1 MSKEQQEYLI
11 IRGDK
16 EYEVVI
22 GLEVHAQVTSN
33 SKLFSTSATKFGA
46 EPNTQVSLVDA
57 AFPGMLPVINEFCV
71 KQAIKTGI
79 GLKAQINK
87 RSIFDRKN
95 YFYADLPKGYQI
107 TQMDLPIVLGGSIE
121 INLDGLTKTINITRA
136 HLEEDAGKSIHDEF
150 DGFSAIDLNRAG
162 TPLLEIV
169 SEPEISSAK
178 EAVAYMKAMHQ
189 LVTFLDVSDGNM
201 AQGSLRCDA
210 NVSIRKKGDQELG
223 TRTEIKNI
231 NSFKFIEKAINFEI
245 KRQIKILENGEKVTQ
260 ETRLYDSAKDET
272 RPMRSKEFANDY
284 RYFPEPDLL
293 PVVIS
298 DEEITKIRDEF
309 PELPKEK
316 EIRYQKQFGLSAYDA
331 QIIASSKSMADF
343 FEAAL
348 KKTKNYSLLSNW
360 LIGEISA
367 YLNKKQI
374 EIHESKLS
382 ADNVAMLINR
392 IDDQTISG
400 KIGKSIFEEMCESGS
415 SVDEIIESQGLKQ
428 ISDDG
433 AIEEIILTV
442 INENPDQV
450 AAYLAGKDKLFGF
463 FVGQVMKLTEGKA
476 NPKTVNTILKNKL
489 K

>member
-1 MSKEQQEYLI
+1 MSWET
-11 IRGDK
+11 
-16 EYEVVI
+16 VI
-22 GLEVHAQVTSN
+22 GLETHVQLSTKT
-33 SKLFSTSATKFGA
+33 KLFSRASTAFGA
-46 EPNTQVSLVDA
+46 SPNTNVNLIDCGLPGVLPSVNKE
-57 AFPGMLPVINEFCV
+57 AFYKAIRFGLAVNATIN
-71 KQAIKTGI
+71 QT
-79 GLKAQINK
+79 
-87 RSIFDRKN
+87 SIFDRKN

-210 NVSIRKKGDQELG
+210 NVSIRKKGDQQLG

-260 ETRLYDSAKDET
+260 ETRLYDSSKDET

-316 EIRYQKQFGLSAYDA
+316 EIRYQKQFSLSAYDA

-400 KIGKSIFEEMCESGS
+400 KIGKSIFEAMCESGS

>member
-1 MSKEQQEYLI
+1 MSWET
-11 IRGDK
+11 
-16 EYEVVI
+16 VI
-22 GLEVHAQVTSN
+22 GLETHVQLSTKT
-33 SKLFSTSATKFGA
+33 KLFSRASTAFGA
-46 EPNTQVSLVDA
+46 SPNTNVNLIDCGLPGVLPSVNKE
-57 AFPGMLPVINEFCV
+57 AFYKAIRFGM
-71 KQAIKTGI
+71 AID
-79 GLKAQINK
+79 AQINQT
-87 RSIFDRKN
+87 SIFDRKN

-121 INLDGLTKTINITRA
+121 IFLNEAVKTINITRA

-189 LVTFLDVSDGNM
+189 LVTYLDVSDGNM

-210 NVSIRKKGDQELG
+210 NVSIRKKGDEKLG

-245 KRQIKILENGEKVTQ
+245 KRQIKVLEKGEKVIQ
-260 ETRLYDSAKDET
+260 ETRLYDSSKDET
-272 RPMRSKEFANDY
+272 RPMRSKELANDY

-293 PVVIS
+293 PVIIS
-298 DEEITKIRDEF
+298 DEEIQKIRSEF

-316 EIRYQKQFGLSAYDA
+316 ETRYQQEFKLSAYDA
-331 QIIASSKSMADF
+331 QIIAFSKSMADF
-343 FEAAL
+343 FESAA
-348 KKTKNYSLLSNW
+348 KKTKNYSLLANW

-367 YLNKKQI
+367 YLNKEQI
-374 EIHESKLS
+374 EIHESKLT
-382 ADNVAMLINR
+382 AENVAALINR

-400 KIGKSIFEEMCESGS
+400 KIGKSIFEEMCSKGFTP
-415 SVDEIIESQGLKQ
+415 DEIIKSQGLQQ

-433 AIEEIILTV
+433 AIEEIVMTV
-442 INENPDQV
+442 INENSTQV
-450 AAYLAGKDKLFGF
+450 AAYLSGKDKLFGF
-463 FVGQVMKLTEGKA
+463 FVGQVMKLTGGKA
-476 NPKTVNTILKNKL
+476 NPKSVNAILKDKL

>member
-1 MSKEQQEYLI
+1 MSWET
-11 IRGDK
+11 
-16 EYEVVI
+16 VI
-22 GLEVHAQVTSN
+22 GLETHVQLSTKT
-33 SKLFSTSATKFGA
+33 KLFSRASTAFGA
-46 EPNTQVSLVDA
+46 SPNTNVNLIDCGLPGVLPSVNKE
-57 AFPGMLPVINEFCV
+57 AFYKAIRFGMAV
-71 KQAIKTGI
+71 G
-79 GLKAQINK
+79 AQINQT
-87 RSIFDRKN
+87 SIFDRKN

-107 TQMDLPIVLGGSIE
+107 TQMDLPIVIGGSIE
-121 INLDGLTKTINITRA
+121 IIIDELTKTINITRA

-150 DGFSAIDLNRAG
+150 EGFSAIDLNRAG

-169 SEPEISSAK
+169 SEPEISNAK

-210 NVSIRKKGDQELG
+210 NVSIRKKGDKELG

-245 KRQIKILENGEKVTQ
+245 KRQIKILENGEKVVQ
-260 ETRLYDSAKDET
+260 ETRLYDSSKDET

-293 PVVIS
+293 PVIIS
-298 DEEITKIRDEF
+298 DEEIQKIRDEF

-316 EIRYQKQFGLSAYDA
+316 EIRYQQEYGLTAYDA
-331 QIIASSKSMADF
+331 QIIAYSKSMADF
-343 FEAAL
+343 FETAL
-348 KKTKNYSLLSNW
+348 QKTKNYTLLSNW

-367 YLNKKQI
+367 YLNKQQI
-374 EIHESKLS
+374 EINESKLS
-382 ADNVAMLINR
+382 PDKVAMLINR

-400 KIGKSIFEEMCESGS
+400 KIGKSIFEEMCTNGS
-415 SVDEIIESQGLKQ
+415 SPDEIIKSKGLEQ

-433 AIEEIILTV
+433 AIEKIILTV
-442 INENPDQV
+442 INENPTQV
-450 AAYLAGKDKLFGF
+450 EAYLAGKDKLFGF

-476 NPKTVNTILKNKL
+476 NPKAVNSILKNKL

>member
-1 MSKEQQEYLI
+1 MTWET
-11 IRGDK
+11 
-16 EYEVVI
+16 VI
-22 GLEVHAQVTSN
+22 GLETHVQLSTKT
-33 SKLFSTSATKFGA
+33 KLFSRASTAFGA
-46 EPNTQVSLVDA
+46 SPNTNVNLIDCGLPGVLPSVNKE
-57 AFPGMLPVINEFCV
+57 AFYKAIRFGMAV
-71 KQAIKTGI
+71 G
-79 GLKAQINK
+79 AQINQT
-87 RSIFDRKN
+87 SLFDRKN

-121 INLDGLTKTINITRA
+121 IILDKLPKTINITRA

-150 DGFSAIDLNRAG
+150 EGFSAIDLNRAG

-189 LVTFLDVSDGNM
+189 LVTYLDVSDGNM

-210 NVSIRKKGDQELG
+210 NVSIRKKGAKELG

-245 KRQIKILENGEKVTQ
+245 KRQIKILENGEKVIQ
-260 ETRLYDSAKDET
+260 ETRLYDSSKDET

-293 PVVIS
+293 PVIIS
-298 DEEITKIRDEF
+298 DEEIKKIRDEF
-309 PELPKEK
+309 PELPNEK
-316 EIRYQKQFGLSAYDA
+316 ETRYQEEFGLSAYDA
-331 QIIASSKSMADF
+331 QIIASSKPMADF

-348 KKTKNYSLLSNW
+348 QKTKNYSLLSNW

-367 YLNKKQI
+367 YLNKEQI

-382 ADNVAMLINR
+382 ADIVAMLINR

-400 KIGKSIFEEMCESGS
+400 KIGKSIFEEMCANGS
-415 SVDEIIESQGLKQ
+415 SPDEIIKSQGLEQ
-428 ISDDG
+428 ISDDE

-442 INENPDQV
+442 INENPAQV
-450 AAYLAGKDKLFGF
+450 EAYLAGKDKLFGF

-476 NPKTVNTILKNKL
+476 NPKTVNDILKDKL

>member
-1 MSKEQQEYLI
+1 MSWET
-11 IRGDK
+11 
-16 EYEVVI
+16 VI
-22 GLEVHAQVTSN
+22 GLETHVQLSTKT
-33 SKLFSTSATKFGA
+33 KLFSRASTAFGA
-46 EPNTQVSLVDA
+46 SPNTNVNLIDCGLPGVLPSVNKE
-57 AFPGMLPVINEFCV
+57 AFYKAIRFGM
-71 KQAIKTGI
+71 AID
-79 GLKAQINK
+79 AQINQT
-87 RSIFDRKN
+87 SIFDRKN

-107 TQMDLPIVLGGSIE
+107 TQMDLPIVLGGSIDIQLE
-121 INLDGLTKTINITRA
+121 ESIKTINITRA
-136 HLEEDAGKSIHDEF
+136 HLEEDAGKSIHDEY

-169 SEPEISSAK
+169 SEPEISDAK

-189 LVTFLDVSDGNM
+189 LVTYLDVSDGNM

-210 NVSIRKKGDQELG
+210 NVSIRKKGEKELG

-245 KRQIKILENGEKVTQ
+245 KRQIKLLENGEKVTQ
-260 ETRLYDSAKDET
+260 ETRLYDSSKDET

-298 DEEITKIRDEF
+298 DEEIQKIRNEF

-316 EIRYQKQFGLSAYDA
+316 EARYQEKFGLSAYDS
-331 QIIASSKSMADF
+331 QIISSSKSMADF
-343 FEAAL
+343 FDAAAE
-348 KKTKNYSLLSNW
+348 KIKNYSLLSNW

-367 YLNKKQI
+367 YLNKEQI
-374 EIHESKLS
+374 EIHKSKLTS
-382 ADNVAMLINR
+382 SNVAMLINR

-400 KIGKSIFEEMCESGS
+400 KIGKSIFEEMCISGS
-415 SVDEIIESQGLKQ
+415 TPDEIIESQGLKQ

-433 AIEEIILTV
+433 AIEEIIMTV
-442 INENPDQV
+442 ISENPSQV
-450 AAYLAGKDKLFGF
+450 EAYLGGKDKLFGF

-476 NPKTVNTILKNKL
+476 NPKAVNSILKDKL

>member
-1 MSKEQQEYLI
+1 MTWET
-11 IRGDK
+11 
-16 EYEVVI
+16 VI
-22 GLEVHAQVTSN
+22 GLETHVQLSTKT
-33 SKLFSTSATKFGA
+33 KLFSRASTAFGA
-46 EPNTQVSLVDA
+46 SPNTNVNLIDCGLPGVLPSVNKE
-57 AFPGMLPVINEFCV
+57 AFYKAIRFGMAV
-71 KQAIKTGI
+71 G
-79 GLKAQINK
+79 AQINQT
-87 RSIFDRKN
+87 SLFDRKN

-121 INLDGLTKTINITRA
+121 IILDKLAKTINITRA

-189 LVTFLDVSDGNM
+189 LVTYLDVSDGNM

-210 NVSIRKKGDQELG
+210 NVSIRKKGAKELG

-260 ETRLYDSAKDET
+260 ETRLYDSSKDET

-293 PVVIS
+293 PVIIS
-298 DEEITKIRDEF
+298 DEEIKKIRDEF
-309 PELPKEK
+309 PELPNEK
-316 EIRYQKQFGLSAYDA
+316 ETRYQKEFGLSAYDA
-331 QIIASSKSMADF
+331 QIIASSKPMADF

-348 KKTKNYSLLSNW
+348 LKTNNYSLLSNW

-367 YLNKKQI
+367 YLNKEQI
-374 EIHESKLS
+374 EIHESKLD
-382 ADNVAMLINR
+382 ADKVAILINR

-400 KIGKSIFEEMCESGS
+400 KIGKSIFEEMCISGNS
-415 SVDEIIESQGLKQ
+415 PDEIIESQGLKQ

-433 AIEEIILTV
+433 AIEKIIDSV
-442 INENPDQV
+442 ILNNPVQV
-450 AAYLAGKDKLFGF
+450 EGYKNGKEKLFGF
-463 FVGQVMKLTEGKA
+463 FVGQVMKETNGKA
-476 NPKTVNTILKNKL
+476 NPKVVNDILKIKL
-489 K
+489 S

>member
-1 MSKEQQEYLI
+1 MTWET
-11 IRGDK
+11 
-16 EYEVVI
+16 VI
-22 GLEVHAQVTSN
+22 GLETHVQLSTKT
-33 SKLFSTSATKFGA
+33 KLFSRASTAFGA
-46 EPNTQVSLVDA
+46 SPNTNVNLIDCGLPGVLPSVNKE
-57 AFPGMLPVINEFCV
+57 AFYKAIRFGMAV
-71 KQAIKTGI
+71 G
-79 GLKAQINK
+79 AQINQT
-87 RSIFDRKN
+87 SLFDRKN

-121 INLDGLTKTINITRA
+121 IILDKLAKTINITRA

-150 DGFSAIDLNRAG
+150 EGFSAIDLNRAG

-178 EAVAYMKAMHQ
+178 EAVAYMKVMHQ
-189 LVTFLDVSDGNM
+189 LVTYLDVSDGNM

-210 NVSIRKKGDQELG
+210 NVSIRKKGTKELG

-260 ETRLYDSAKDET
+260 ETRLYDSSKDET

-293 PVVIS
+293 PVIIS
-298 DEEITKIRDEF
+298 DEEIKKIRDEF
-309 PELPKEK
+309 PELPNEK
-316 EIRYQKQFGLSAYDA
+316 ETRYQKEFGLSAYDA
-331 QIIASSKSMADF
+331 QIIASSKPMADF

-348 KKTKNYSLLSNW
+348 QKTKNYSLLSNW

-367 YLNKKQI
+367 YLNKEQI

-382 ADNVAMLINR
+382 ADIVAMLINR

-400 KIGKSIFEEMCESGS
+400 KIGKSIFEEMCANGS
-415 SVDEIIESQGLKQ
+415 SPDEIIKSQGLEQ

-442 INENPDQV
+442 INENPAQV
-450 AAYLAGKDKLFGF
+450 EAYLAGKEKLFGF

-476 NPKTVNTILKNKL
+476 NPKTVNNILKDKL

>member
-1 MSKEQQEYLI
+1 MSWET
-11 IRGDK
+11 
-16 EYEVVI
+16 VI
-22 GLEVHAQVTSN
+22 GLETHVQLSTKT
-33 SKLFSTSATKFGA
+33 KLFSRASTAFGA
-46 EPNTQVSLVDA
+46 SPNTNVNLIDCGLPGVLPSVNKE
-57 AFPGMLPVINEFCV
+57 AFYKAIRFGMAIN
-71 KQAIKTGI
+71 
-79 GLKAQINK
+79 AQINQT
-87 RSIFDRKN
+87 SIFDRKN

-107 TQMDLPIVLGGSIE
+107 TQMDLPIVLGGSIDIQLE
-121 INLDGLTKTINITRA
+121 ESIKTINITRA
-136 HLEEDAGKSIHDEF
+136 HLEEDAGKSIHDEY

-169 SEPEISSAK
+169 SEPEISDAK

-189 LVTFLDVSDGNM
+189 LVTYLDVSDGNM

-210 NVSIRKKGDQELG
+210 NVSIRKKGEKELG

-245 KRQIKILENGEKVTQ
+245 KRQIKLLENGEKVTQ
-260 ETRLYDSAKDET
+260 ETRLYDSSKDET

-298 DEEITKIRDEF
+298 DEEIQKIRNEF

-316 EIRYQKQFGLSAYDA
+316 EARYQDKFGLSAYDS
-331 QIIASSKSMADF
+331 QIISSSKSMADF
-343 FEAAL
+343 FDAAAE
-348 KKTKNYSLLSNW
+348 KIKNYSLLSNW

-367 YLNKKQI
+367 CLNKEQI
-374 EIHESKLS
+374 EIHKSKLTS
-382 ADNVAMLINR
+382 DNVAMLINR

-400 KIGKSIFEEMCESGS
+400 KIGKSIFEEMCLSGS
-415 SVDEIIESQGLKQ
+415 TPDEIIESQGLKQ

-433 AIEEIILTV
+433 AIEEIIMTV
-442 INENPDQV
+442 ISENPSQV
-450 AAYLAGKDKLFGF
+450 EAYLGGKDKLFGF

-476 NPKTVNTILKNKL
+476 NPKTVNSILKDKL

>member
-1 MSKEQQEYLI
+1 MSWET
-11 IRGDK
+11 
-16 EYEVVI
+16 VI
-22 GLEVHAQVTSN
+22 GLETHVQLSTKT
-33 SKLFSTSATKFGA
+33 KLFSRASTSFGA
-46 EPNTQVSLVDA
+46 SPNTNVNLIDCGLPGVLPSVNKE
-57 AFPGMLPVINEFCV
+57 AFYKAIRFGMAIN
-71 KQAIKTGI
+71 
-79 GLKAQINK
+79 AQINQT
-87 RSIFDRKN
+87 SIFDRKN

-107 TQMDLPIVLGGSIE
+107 TQMDLPIVLGGSIDIHTE
-121 INLDGLTKTINITRA
+121 ESAKTINITRA

-178 EAVAYMKAMHQ
+178 EAVAYMKAIHQ
-189 LVTFLDVSDGNM
+189 LVTYLDVSDGNM

-210 NVSIRKKGDQELG
+210 NVSIRKKDDKELG

-245 KRQIKILENGEKVTQ
+245 KRQIKILESGEKVIQ
-260 ETRLYDSAKDET
+260 ETRLYDSSKDET

-293 PVVIS
+293 PVIIS
-298 DEEITKIRDEF
+298 DEEMQKIKDEF
-309 PELPKEK
+309 PELPGEK
-316 EIRYQKQFGLSAYDA
+316 EARYQSDLGLSAYDA
-331 QIIASSKSMADF
+331 QIIASSKTMADF
-343 FEAAL
+343 FDTAV

-367 YLNKKQI
+367 YLNKEQI
-374 EIHESKLS
+374 EINESKLS
-382 ADNVAMLINR
+382 ADKVATLINR

-400 KIGKSIFEEMCESGS
+400 KIGKSIFEEMCLSGAS
-415 SVDEIIESQGLKQ
+415 PDEIIESKGLKQ

-433 AIEEIILTV
+433 AIEDIINDV
-442 INENPDQV
+442 IKDNPTQV
-450 AAYLAGKDKLFGF
+450 EAYIGGKEKLFGF
-463 FVGQVMKLTEGKA
+463 FVGQVMKLTQGKA
-476 NPKTVNTILKNKL
+476 NPKAVNRILKDKL

>member
-1 MSKEQQEYLI
+1 MSWET
-11 IRGDK
+11 
-16 EYEVVI
+16 VI
-22 GLEVHAQVTSN
+22 GLETHVQLSTKT
-33 SKLFSTSATKFGA
+33 KLFSRASTAFGA
-46 EPNTQVSLVDA
+46 SPNTNVNLIDCGLPGVLPSVNKE
-57 AFPGMLPVINEFCV
+57 AFYKAIRFGMAVN
-71 KQAIKTGI
+71 
-79 GLKAQINK
+79 AQINQT
-87 RSIFDRKN
+87 SIFDRKN

-107 TQMDLPIVLGGSIE
+107 TQMDLPIVLGGSIDIQLE
-121 INLDGLTKTINITRA
+121 ESVKTINITRA
-136 HLEEDAGKSIHDEF
+136 HLEEDAGKSIHDEY

-189 LVTFLDVSDGNM
+189 LVTYLDVSDGNM

-210 NVSIRKKGDQELG
+210 NVSIRKKGVKELG

-245 KRQIKILENGEKVTQ
+245 KRQIKILEDGEKVTQ
-260 ETRLYDSAKDET
+260 ETRLYDSSKDET

-293 PVVIS
+293 PIIIS
-298 DEEITKIRDEF
+298 DHEIQKIRDEF

-316 EIRYQKQFGLSAYDA
+316 EARYQGELGLSEYDS
-331 QIIASSKSMADF
+331 QIISSSKSMADF
-343 FEAAL
+343 FDASAE
-348 KKTKNYSLLSNW
+348 KTKNYSLLSNW

-367 YLNKKQI
+367 YLNKEQI
-374 EIHESKLS
+374 EIHESKLT
-382 ADNVAMLINR
+382 ADKVAMLINR

-400 KIGKSIFEEMCESGS
+400 KIGKSIFEEMCLSGS
-415 SVDEIIESQGLKQ
+415 TPDEIIESQGLKQ

-433 AIEEIILTV
+433 AIEEIIMTV
-442 INENPDQV
+442 INQNPSQV
-450 AAYLAGKDKLFGF
+450 EAYLGGKEKLFGF

-476 NPKTVNTILKNKL
+476 NPKAVNSILKEKL

>member
-1 MSKEQQEYLI
+1 MSWET
-11 IRGDK
+11 
-16 EYEVVI
+16 VI
-22 GLEVHAQVTSN
+22 GLETHVQLSTKT
-33 SKLFSTSATKFGA
+33 KLFSRASTAFGA
-46 EPNTQVSLVDA
+46 SPNTNVNLIDCGLPGVLPSVNKE
-57 AFPGMLPVINEFCV
+57 AFYKAIRFGMAVN
-71 KQAIKTGI
+71 
-79 GLKAQINK
+79 AQINQT
-87 RSIFDRKN
+87 SIFDRKN

-107 TQMDLPIVLGGSIE
+107 TQMDLPIVLGGSIDIQLE
-121 INLDGLTKTINITRA
+121 ESVKTINITRA
-136 HLEEDAGKSIHDEF
+136 HLEEDAGKSIHDEY

-169 SEPEISSAK
+169 SEPEISNAK

-189 LVTFLDVSDGNM
+189 LVTYLDVSDGNM

-210 NVSIRKKGDQELG
+210 NVSIRKKGVKELG

-245 KRQIKILENGEKVTQ
+245 KRQIKILEDGQKVTQ
-260 ETRLYDSAKDET
+260 ETRLYDSSKDET

-293 PVVIS
+293 PVIIS
-298 DEEITKIRDEF
+298 DQEIQKIRDEF

-316 EIRYQKQFGLSAYDA
+316 EARYQGELGLSEYDS
-331 QIIASSKSMADF
+331 QIISSSKSMADF
-343 FEAAL
+343 FDASVE
-348 KKTKNYSLLSNW
+348 KTKNYSLLSNW

-367 YLNKKQI
+367 YLNKEQI
-374 EIHESKLS
+374 EIHESKLT
-382 ADNVAMLINR
+382 ADKVAMLINR

-400 KIGKSIFEEMCESGS
+400 KIGKSIFEEMCISGS
-415 SVDEIIESQGLKQ
+415 TPDEIIESQGLKQ

-433 AIEEIILTV
+433 AIEEIIMTV
-442 INENPDQV
+442 INENPSQV
-450 AAYLAGKDKLFGF
+450 EAYLGGKEKLFGF

-476 NPKTVNTILKNKL
+476 NPKAVNSILKEKL